1 MTAKLR
7 VKTDG
12 KRGQGAI
19 LPGRQA
25 LLVLGMHRS
34 GTSALSGLLVRLGAA
49 APRSPLPTNEFNER
63 GYWESH
69 KLAILHDRILAQV
82 GSTWDDWQKLGA
94 GWMAGVEE
102 SGLASELRQA
112 LVDEYGESPLFVVKD
127 PRVSRFVP
135 LWLRMLE
142 QAHVAPKVLISVRH
156 PGEVA
161 KSLKRRD
168 HMGRAESLLVWIR
181 HLLDAEYETRSVP
194 RVIVRYEGLLQD
206 WRDAASRIGRT
217 LSIDWPNW
225 NAKTEADIDEFI
237 SEDLRHHRDGADFA
251 KEEGQVDQWA
261 RIVHGALDDLARG
274 RRSDGEVFKEL
285 DKVRIEF
292 DRMSEVFGPALME
305 RRMASRKEF
314 MEMRVGLE
322 SRVKQQEERVQELSG
337 AVAEMERRAVRAEN
351 DARSRAVRTH
361 VLQEEMEKQ
370 RQRIAEIAEGYGRKE
385 SELGA
390 QVRTQQGCIQELEA
404 KLQHLERSAAAAE
417 RRVDELNSA
426 HEALLEAKST
436 IGSLSARLEEGASR
450 LAANQEALSEAQA
463 RIEGLAHELAET
475 KRASA
480 SQLGEWTRERRRLE
494 DALGVRFREL
504 ASLAIAM
511 EKQREDLLATQ
522 ARLETKA
529 ASEEDLRR
537 QLASSRRELDAAC
550 GRNDELGR
558 EIEAVKE
565 RNEVLRRQLTA
576 SDLARQAKEKDV
588 AELRADV
595 ARLCEEQDMLRNESS
610 DTKDLLAWTSSA
622 LESARSEL
630 DRVLD
635 SNTWKM
641 GRPLRVLRRM
651 LSGRPSP
658 RTNNV
663 DVVVARIRASGVFD
677 EAWYLDRYADVRILG
692 LDPVR
697 HYVQYGCSEGRDPSP
712 GFSTG
717 EYYKENPDAVGTN
730 ALLHFVE
737 NRMPING

>member
-1 MTAKLR
+1 
-7 VKTDG
+7 
-12 KRGQGAI
+12 
-19 LPGRQA
+19 
-25 LLVLGMHRS
+25 
-34 GTSALSGLLVRLGAA
+34 
-49 APRSPLPTNEFNER
+49 
-63 GYWESH
+63 
-69 KLAILHDRILAQV
+69 
-82 GSTWDDWQKLGA
+82 
-94 GWMAGVEE
+94 
-102 SGLASELRQA
+102 
-112 LVDEYGESPLFVVKD
+112 
-127 PRVSRFVP
+127 
-135 LWLRMLE
+135 
-142 QAHVAPKVLISVRH
+142 
-156 PGEVA
+156 
-161 KSLKRRD
+161 
-168 HMGRAESLLVWIR
+168 
-181 HLLDAEYETRSVP
+181 
-194 RVIVRYEGLLQD
+194 
-206 WRDAASRIGRT
+206 
-217 LSIDWPNW
+217 
-225 NAKTEADIDEFI
+225 
-237 SEDLRHHRDGADFA
+237 
-251 KEEGQVDQWA
+251 
-261 RIVHGALDDLARG
+261 
-274 RRSDGEVFKEL
+274 
-285 DKVRIEF
+285 
-292 DRMSEVFGPALME
+292 
-305 RRMASRKEF
+305 
-314 MEMRVGLE
+314 
-322 SRVKQQEERVQELSG
+322 
-337 AVAEMERRAVRAEN
+337 
-351 DARSRAVRTH
+351 
-361 VLQEEMEKQ
+361 
-370 RQRIAEIAEGYGRKE
+370 
-385 SELGA
+385 
-390 QVRTQQGCIQELEA
+390 
-404 KLQHLERSAAAAE
+404 AAE

-480 SQLGEWTRERRRLE
+480 SQLAEWTRERRRLE

-511 EKQREDLLATQ
+511 EKQREDLL
-522 ARLETKA
+522 
-529 ASEEDLRR
+529 
-537 QLASSRRELDAAC
+537 AAC

-588 AELRADV
+588 AELRA
-595 ARLCEEQDMLRNESS
+595 
-610 DTKDLLAWTSSA
+610 
-622 LESARSEL
+622 EL

-712 GFSTG
+712 SFSTG